1 MIYTYESI
9 SGRASDSCCSSTS
22 TICVCAGFLGGG
34 CAIGSIQGSGST
46 SGTRSASSSSNGSV
60 SSQTCSSCGCT
71 DGRLIT
77 TGGPSSAIGSGRGS
91 VRRTSTISAG
101 GLISS
106 TCSGS
111 TCRTC
116 KSITTRD
123 CCRAYICSTGTI
135 FKKVSGTISSQL
147 RVTC

>member
-9 SGRASDSCCSSTS
+9 SGRANDSCCSRTS
-22 TICVCAGFLGGG
+22 TICVCAGFLGDY
-34 CAIGSIQGSGST
+34 AIGSTRGSGT

-77 TGGPSSAIGSGRGS
+77 TGGPSSAIVSSKGSP
-91 VRRTSTISAG
+91 RRTSTSSAG
-101 GLISS
+101 GLSS
-106 TCSGS
+106 RTCSGS
-111 TCRTC
+111 TWST
-116 KSITTRD
+116 SSWGIITTRD
-123 CCRAYICSTGTI
+123 CCRAYICSIGTI

>member
-1 MIYTYESI
+1 MIYTYEI
-9 SGRASDSCCSSTS
+9 SVWARISCCSRTS
-22 TICVCAGFLGGG
+22 TIYVCAGFGGG
-34 CAIGSIQGSGST
+34 CAIGSIRGSGST

-101 GLISS
+101 GLSSS